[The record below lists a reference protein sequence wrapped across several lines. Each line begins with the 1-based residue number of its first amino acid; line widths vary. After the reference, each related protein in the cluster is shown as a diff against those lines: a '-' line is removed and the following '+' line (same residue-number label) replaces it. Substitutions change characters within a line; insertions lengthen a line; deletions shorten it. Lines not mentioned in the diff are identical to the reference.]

1 MSAAAG
7 SFDSCR
13 DWLPVYSGDGKRLAI
28 VNRSEIVIP
37 RANGDILRRL
47 PVSAGAVAWSPDGR
61 RIAYTKSYTDPAPV
75 RFSVFVTDLRGS
87 ASERMSVRNVD
98 PFSLSWS
105 SRGLLA

>member
-1 MSAAAG
+1 MPGRARFDRRGGRYRTRGRGGGGRWPVVSAAAG

-61 RIAYTKSYTDPAPV
+61 RIAYTKSYTDPCPRTV
-75 RFSVFVTDLRGS
+75 LR
-87 ASERMSVRNVD
+87 VCH
-98 PFSLSWS
+98 
-105 SRGLLA
+105 